1 MIVTNTTISR
11 PEYIK
16 NKNIKE
22 EGGLSGKPLTELSTE
37 VIRDMYRYTNGKV
50 PIIGVGGIMN
60 SNDAYDK
67 IKAGASVIQI
77 YTGLVYNGPGIL
89 PKMIDELS
97 NMLIKDGY
105 KNVSEAVGANVKI
118 SIDNH

>member
-77 YTGLVYNGPGIL
+77 YTGLVYNGPGML

-105 KNVSEAVGANVKI
+105 KNVSEAVGANVKT